1 MNLPRFTTVGGAY
14 LYLMA
19 LLMVLAL
26 AFTIIFGAMY
36 FEYLS
41 FCSSYFNDRRG
52 YNLSGTLAFS
62 NIANTVGSRVTPIL
76 IIPRI
81 FFQWRHVSQV
91 VQHFFEFA
99 FSDSLGSP

>member
-26 AFTIIFGAMY
+26 AFTVLFGAMY

-41 FCSSYFNDRRG
+41 F
-52 YNLSGTLAFS
+52 
-62 NIANTVGSRVTPIL
+62 
-76 IIPRI
+76 
-81 FFQWRHVSQV
+81 
-91 VQHFFEFA
+91 
-99 FSDSLGSP
+99 